1 VQILDPVQVRVLG
14 SLVEK
19 QRTTPDVYPLTLNA
33 LRLACNQSTNREPVV
48 EYDEPTIREA
58 LDRLGAIRYTRVA
71 SGPGTRTAKF
81 RHMLH
86 DTLELP
92 VDEQSLLAVLLL
104 RGPQTVAE
112 LRTRT
117 ERMHP
122 FASFEEAEA
131 ALGRLAERRLAV
143 LLERRPGQ
151 KEQRYAHLLSGTP
164 TEEALAPHAPRPAT
178 PGAVGVEAR
187 VSALE
192 VEVADLR
199 AALDAL
205 RAELGV
211 S

>member
-1 VQILDPVQVRVLG
+1 MLG

-33 LRLACNQSTNREPVV
+33 LRHACNQSTNREPVV

-92 VDEQSLLAVLLL
+92 VEEQVLLAVLCL

-112 LRTRT
+112 LRART
-117 ERMHP
+117 ERMQP

-131 ALGRLAERRLAV
+131 ALAGLADRHLVV

-151 KEQRYAHLLSGTP
+151 KEQRYAHLLSGEP
-164 TEEALAPHAPRPAT
+164 SEEARGTPAAPQRT
-178 PGAVGVEAR
+178 QPGGTISLEAR
-187 VSALE
+187 VSELE
-192 VEVADLR
+192 VEVAHLR
-199 AALDAL
+199 TALESL
-205 RAELGV
+205 RTDLGV
-211 S
+211 ND